1 MKFQWR
7 AFLAGALVGLLVALF
22 LVIGLASGPWTA
34 LSVAGA
40 ILVIVLAYLGKA
52 KEKGEKEGEAERGL

>member
-22 LVIGLASGPWTA
+22 LVIAMASGPWTA

-52 KEKGEKEGEAERGL
+52 KEKGEK